1 MLIPL
6 NLILDMVL
14 SSSAD
19 VTRALRGYFRG
30 GFVYV
35 SFRFRARE
43 NLQRCGDAFDI
54 MIKSQGASALDMFFT
69 FRLYGRKYPKQNMER
84 SEIE

>member
-43 NLQRCGDAFDI
+43 NLQRCGDVFFDTLVS
-54 MIKSQGASALDMFFT
+54 K
-69 FRLYGRKYPKQNMER
+69 RER
-84 SEIE
+84 SFGPHYVLIHFENIIGV